1 MAQAVVLNGFF
12 SFAYFLT
19 KSTSRLPDLSRL
31 TLNNLVNNFHSG
43 RDKPYKSLIQ
53 KENMRP
59 A

>member
-12 SFAYFLT
+12 SFAYFLI

-43 RDKPYKSLIQ
+43 RDKPRKSLIQ
-53 KENMRP
+53 KANMQS

>member
-1 MAQAVVLNGFF
+1 VTQEVVLNGFF
-12 SFAYFLT
+12 SFAYFLI

-43 RDKPYKSLIQ
+43 RDKPRKSLIQ
-53 KENMRP
+53 KENMQS

>member
-1 MAQAVVLNGFF
+1 MDFF
-12 SFAYFLT
+12 SFAYFLI

-43 RDKPYKSLIQ
+43 RDKQHKPLIQ
-53 KENMRP
+53 KENMQP